1 MNPFAAFD
9 ALPSASRGIALMF
22 LSAMCYAFTY
32 VTIRHLGETF
42 SVYQLVLFRTA
53 LGTAVML
60 PWVIRAGPGALR
72 TRRWKAYGLR
82 AVAVYTGNLCWFY
95 ALAHITLADATT
107 LSFMAPLFSVLILAV
122 WLREKLDATRIA
134 AILLGIAGG
143 AVIIRPGFA
152 EIHNATIG
160 MVYTAIAYGAA
171 MAWTRALT
179 LTENHNAVVFYMF
192 AINLPVSA
200 VPGLAHWTTP
210 GWIDLPW
217 ILAFGVLSL
226 YSQTFMTKSLALA
239 EAAVVMPT
247 YYLQLPLVALLGFA
261 LFDQLPEIW
270 LVPGAAL
277 IIGGSY
283 LSVRAEARK
292 RKRAAAARAG
302 VDE

>member
-1 MNPFAAFD
+1 MTALAAFN
-9 ALPSASRGIALMF
+9 ALPAASRGIALMF

-60 PWVIRAGPGALR
+60 PWVFRAGLGGLR

-95 ALAHITLADATT
+95 ALSHITLADATT

-122 WLREKLDATRIA
+122 WLREKLDATRVA
-134 AILLGIAGG
+134 AILLGLAGG
-143 AVIIRPGFA
+143 VIIIRPGFA
-152 EIHNATIG
+152 EIHIAMIG
-160 MVYTAIAYGAA
+160 MVYTAVAYGAA

-179 LTENHNAVVFYMF
+179 LTEDHRAVVFYMF

-200 VPGLAHWTTP
+200 IPGIAHWTTP
-210 GWIDLPW
+210 AWIDLPW
-217 ILAFGVLSL
+217 IVAFGLLSL
-226 YSQTFMTKSLALA
+226 YSQTFMTRSLALA

-292 RKRAAAARAG
+292 RRAAAAQK
-302 VDE
+302 DSDK

>member
-1 MNPFAAFD
+1 MNPLAAFE
-9 ALPSASRGIALMF
+9 ALPAASRGIALMF

-60 PWVIRAGPGALR
+60 PWALRTGGSRLR

-82 AVAVYTGNLCWFY
+82 AVAVYTGNLCWFF
-95 ALAHITLADATT
+95 ALSHITLADATT

-122 WLREKLDATRIA
+122 WLREKLDAWRIS
-134 AILLGIAGG
+134 AILLGLAGG
-143 AVIIRPGFA
+143 VVIIRPGFA
-152 EIHNATIG
+152 EIHIATIG
-160 MVYTAIAYGAA
+160 MVYTAVAYGAA
-171 MAWTRALT
+171 MAWTRSLT
-179 LTENHNAVVFYMF
+179 QTENHNAVVFYMF

-200 VPGLAHWTTP
+200 VPAFVHWTTP

-217 ILAFGVLSL
+217 IVVFGVLSL

-261 LFDQLPEIW
+261 MFDQLPDIW

-292 RKRAAAARAG
+292 RKRAEAVPAEADR
-302 VDE
+302 